1 MARPTAAT
9 PRAPVNT
16 SANRSGSFKGQLG
29 LELRTGHV
37 SSVDRERDRCR
48 DAALG
53 ERGILV
59 VRFTDHRL
67 THELDAVRREIV
79 AILAARRAAPSGADD
94 PQ

>member
-1 MARPTAAT
+1 
-9 PRAPVNT
+9 VNS
-16 SANRSGSFKGQLG
+16 SANRSGSLKGQL
-29 LELRTGHV
+29 ELNFELDGRDGHV
-37 SSVDRERDRCR
+37 SGVDRERGRCR

-79 AILAARRAAPSGADD
+79 AILAARRVALSGAED